1 MLALFIWSFVAAGE
15 FGDVASVK
23 VVAIYDGDTFT
34 CDVAGWPP
42 IIGERVQ
49 IRVAGVDTPEMT
61 AKDPVTK
68 ARAQAAKQRLV
79 GLLRSAKVVSLHTM
93 RRDKYFRIL
102 AVVRADG
109 VDVAGV
115 LIKEGLGKPYTGGKK

>member
-1 MLALFIWSFVAAGE
+1 MIVTVLLVILGAGD
-15 FGDVASVK
+15 FGDVPSVT

-34 CDVAGWPP
+34 VDVAGWPP
-42 IIGERVQ
+42 IIGQRVQ
-49 IRVAGVDTPEMT
+49 VRVAGVDTPEMT
-61 AKDPVTK
+61 AKDPATK

-79 GLLRSAKVVSLHTM
+79 GLLRSAKVVSLHAM

-115 LIKEGLGKPYTGGKK
+115 LIKEGLGKPYQGGKR